1 MKEMAGQWFIVEG
14 LMDYQAVQQV
24 LEFQKHGDHRR
35 FGEIAL
41 SRHMING
48 RALRRYTK
56 SL

>member
-14 LMDYQAVQQV
+14 LMKYQGVQQV
-24 LEFQKHGDHRR
+24 LEFQKHGDPRK

-48 RALRRYTK
+48 KALRRYMK

>member
-1 MKEMAGQWFIVEG
+1 MREMAGQWFIVEG
-14 LMDYQAVQQV
+14 LMDYRGVQQV

-41 SRHMING
+41 SRHLING
-48 RALRRYTK
+48 KELKRYIK